1 MYTKTLQ
8 NTFFKVNFK
17 GTFPTTPTEGVCNEM
32 FTTKE
37 TCPPPPPTLNCVYCF
52 TGFIGRGT
60 DFTCMP
66 VFISKSCQ
74 KS

>member
-37 TCPPPPPTLNCVYCF
+37 TCPPPPP
-52 TGFIGRGT
+52 
-60 DFTCMP
+60 
-66 VFISKSCQ
+66 
-74 KS
+74 